1 MRLRSLPGLLLL
13 ALVVLFVVPSAV
25 VYYTDW
31 LWFRELGYEQIF
43 LRTLN
48 AQSAVFAATFA
59 IVFSFLYFNL
69 RFARRRTS
77 DRPRVVLG
85 TSADG
90 RPISVEGRQLASLAM
105 PVSLVVALLA
115 GIAGAADWMGWL
127 TFLHGVPF
135 GERDPLFGRE
145 IAFYVFQL
153 PIYQAVRQ
161 EALLITI
168 LTLAGCLLY
177 YVLSGSFVVESRPG
191 VSSWPRIR
199 LVPSARRHL
208 SLLAALVF
216 ALLSIGAWLE
226 IPATLLTPTE
236 SSVAFGASY
245 SDVYANIPFL
255 WALAV
260 VLVIGAG
267 LALWHG
273 FGRRNW
279 PLPLAVALYVGV
291 SMVSG
296 LYVSFVQR
304 FIVTPNEQNMEQ
316 PFILHNI
323 AATRR
328 AYALDRVEERELSG
342 DAELTPSDIVDNAAT
357 VENVRLWD
365 HGVLLQ
371 TFGQIQEIRTY
382 YDFIN
387 VDNDRYVI
395 DGKPRQV
402 MLSVRELNT
411 DTMPNR
417 SWVNERLTFTHG
429 YGLTLG
435 PVNQVTTEGLP
446 VLFIRDLPPVSTV
459 KLPLEQPG
467 VYFGELSNSYAIVR
481 TRQAEF
487 DYPRGQN
494 NETSYYE
501 GTGGV
506 SVGSLLRRILFAI
519 RFSSTDILVSNQ
531 ITNNSRILFHRRIDA
546 RVKMLAPFLSFD
558 FDPYPVVSD
567 GRLYWMQDA
576 YTTTSNYPYS
586 TPRLRPAPE
595 INYIRNSV
603 KIVTDAYNGTVSFYL
618 ADPTDPIAQT
628 LATIFPGLLK
638 PLSSMPADLRLH
650 IRYPEELFRTQAQV
664 YQTYHMTNPVVFYN
678 KEDQWQVPAIDSG
691 QNSSPMQPYYTM
703 MRLPQEKN
711 AEFIQMLP
719 FTPRAKDNLSAW
731 MVARSDAE
739 HYGQLLVFQFPKQ
752 KIVYG
757 PRQVVGR
764 IKQDQ
769 VISPQITLWNQQ
781 GSEVIFGTLLVI
793 PVKESLLYV
802 QPLYL
807 RSPQSSIPELKRVI
821 VAYQSKIVMDVTLT
835 QALVQI
841 FGRSIAAA
849 LAPDQLGSNATSVV
863 ETPDTP
869 LPETAIGRAVP
880 ISTPLA
886 ALAAEAKTHYDN
898 AERAQR
904 AGDWALYG
912 EEMKKLQAVI
922 EDMQKTP

>member
-1 MRLRSLPGLLLL
+1 MRLRSLPGFLLL
-13 ALVVLFVVPSAV
+13 AVVLLFVVPSAV

-48 AQSAVFAATFA
+48 AQSAVFVTTFA
-59 IVFSFLYFNL
+59 VVFGFLYFNL
-69 RFARRRTS
+69 RLARRRTS
-77 DRPRVVLG
+77 ERPRVVLG

-115 GIAGAADWMGWL
+115 GIAGAADWMEWL

-145 IAFYVFQL
+145 IAFYVFRL
-153 PIYQAVRQ
+153 PVYQAVRQ

-177 YVLSGSFVVESRPG
+177 YLLSGSFVVESRPG

-208 SLLAALVF
+208 SLLAAVVF

-226 IPATLLTPTE
+226 IPTTLLTPTAA
-236 SSVAFGASY
+236 SVGFGASY

-255 WALAV
+255 WASVAVLA
-260 VLVIGAG
+260 IGA
-267 LALWHG
+267 AFAVWHG

-279 PLPLAVALYVGV
+279 PLPLAVALYIGV
-291 SMVSG
+291 SMISG

-323 AATRR
+323 AATRK

-382 YDFIN
+382 YDFVN
-387 VDNDRYVI
+387 VDNDRYLI

-459 KLPLEQPG
+459 KLPLNQPG
-467 VYFGELSNSYAIVR
+467 VYYGELSNSYAIVR

-506 SVGSLLRRILFAI
+506 SVGSLLRRIMFAI

-531 ITNNSRILFHRRIDA
+531 ITSNSRILFHRRIDE

-576 YTTTSNYPYS
+576 YTTTAHYPYS
-586 TPRLRPAPE
+586 TPRLRPSPE

-628 LATIFPGLLK
+628 LAAIFPGLLK
-638 PLSSMPADLRLH
+638 PLASMPADLRQH
-650 IRYPEELFRTQAQV
+650 IRYPEELFRTQAQIF
-664 YQTYHMTNPVVFYN
+664 QTYHMTNPVVFYN
-678 KEDQWQVPAIDSG
+678 KEDQWQVPAIESG
-691 QNSSPMQPYYTM
+691 QNSAPMQPYYTM
-703 MRLPQEKN
+703 MRLPQEKD

-769 VISPQITLWNQQ
+769 LISPQITLWNQQ

-793 PVKESLLYV
+793 PIKESLLYV

-841 FGRSIAAA
+841 FGRGVAAA

-863 ETPDTP
+863 ETPDMPVAETTP
-869 LPETAIGRAVP
+869 GPPVQMSAT
-880 ISTPLA
+880 LA

-912 EEMKKLQAVI
+912 EEMNKLQAVI